1 MVSIQQQE
9 TDSVSLQPA
18 TGNAATVEVPGLP
31 NQAEVRGVGWD
42 THGDLLVTTKDSIL
56 RMSPDGSRQTTLLSD
71 PSEGTVVV
79 GLRSRRA
86 HPLQYVSYYR
96 EGRTSFNVWR
106 VDADGSRPKQLTS
119 GKDEELPLC
128 SPDGA
133 SFYYADSATYRI
145 MKMSVSGGS
154 PELIK
159 ASALPNG
166 WMQGAVNFSPDGRWM
181 PEITVISDPAT
192 QSTTQKVALV
202 DVNTSSEAPAKYI
215 DPRADIAAPIAITPD
230 GKAVA
235 YNIVENGV
243 GNVWTQPF
251 NGSPGQRL
259 TNFTSDRIRAFQFS
273 PDGKSLAI
281 TRYHLVSDVVLLRDT
296 HTASQ

>member
-71 PSEGTVVV
+71 PSERILSSSVCARGGPILFSTY
-79 GLRSRRA
+79 L
-86 HPLQYVSYYR
+86 R

-243 GNVWTQPF
+243 GNVWAQPF

-259 TNFTSDRIRAFQFS
+259 TNFTSDRDARFNSHPTANRS
-273 PDGKSLAI
+273 PSRAI
-281 TRYHLVSDVVLLRDT
+281 TWSRT
-296 HTASQ
+296 